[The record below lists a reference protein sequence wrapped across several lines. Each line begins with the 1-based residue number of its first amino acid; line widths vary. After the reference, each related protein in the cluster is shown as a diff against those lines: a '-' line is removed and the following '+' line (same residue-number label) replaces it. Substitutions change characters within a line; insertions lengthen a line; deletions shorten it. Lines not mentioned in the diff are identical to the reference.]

1 MNVSEQEKRLKNLLE
16 HNIKNEKVGTAIA
29 ITGPWG
35 VGKTFFWKKFLKVI
49 THKEINDKKS
59 FYYEASRFNYESTFD
74 CRKYAYISLFGIENL
89 SDLKNTICTK
99 LSLNPHAKSDSNRF
113 EFLQFFKNIVSQFRD
128 MKVSQ
133 YGVSASARILE
144 SLLFLQVNDAII
156 CFDDFER
163 MSSKL
168 DINDV
173 MGLAN
178 YLKLEKNCQI
188 ILILAEDKAEDD
200 NKQKYA
206 EYKEKLVDETLII
219 NSVEPLIRAKSIE
232 VGIDE
237 PLIEL
242 MIEFAETL
250 DVHNFRFFQKVIK
263 LYQKFRKELP
273 EEVSDSTKEIIL
285 IRILQ
290 GYLIQDFRQLKY
302 GWGDCQYFAEQKREN
317 WSDRKKQT
325 YDSVQKVSYSFNRE
339 DEWLIEFKKWFE
351 QRDNINFKELS
362 KLVNSEL
369 ISEENQNIKSKLWRI
384 FEKRHDLKLEEK
396 DLEYIVFLGKTC
408 AVVETFHST
417 AFMYEILRKYLPD
430 EVKAEKFKVEIIDYI
445 YSDPKTS
452 IARANQERQ
461 IWGSENNIFYT
472 YIDGLAKDYV
482 EEKSLKNIVSHF
494 LRYGNFEGDSDK
506 DQLRAFP
513 LDEWFKYLT
522 EEIYQETF
530 FLEEN
535 DSLIQYLKRLY
546 LMPVEDDFI
555 RSIVVSVL
563 EKIGEESEFKKRY
576 MQDIIENHLLKK
588 A

>member
-1 MNVSEQEKRLKNLLE
+1 MNVLEKEKRLKQLLE
-16 HNIKNEKVGTAIA
+16 HNIQNEKVGTAIA

-35 VGKTFFWKKFLKVI
+35 VGKTFFWKKFI
-49 THKEINDKKS
+49 DGCNFKK
-59 FYYEASRFNYESTFD
+59 
-74 CRKYAYISLFGIENL
+74 KYVYVSLFGLESL
-89 SDLKNTICTK
+89 SDLKTHIY
-99 LSLNPHAKSDSNRF
+99 SNIENNHSTLEIPRWIRG
-113 EFLQFFKNIVSQFRD
+113 LPSILKDTRVSQF
-128 MKVSQ
+128 
-133 YGVSASARILE
+133 GLNASTKIFD
-144 SLLFLQVNDAII
+144 SLMFNQVKDAVI

-163 MSSKL
+163 MSKKL
-168 DINDV
+168 DIKDV

-178 YLKLEKNCQI
+178 QLKLEKNCQI
-188 ILILAEDKAEDD
+188 ILILDEDRAEDG

-219 NSVEPLIRAKSIE
+219 NSVEPLIRANSIE

-237 PLIEL
+237 SLVEL
-242 MIEFAETL
+242 MIEFAEAL
-250 DVHNFRFFQKVIK
+250 EIHNFRFFQKVLK
-263 LYQKFRKELP
+263 LYQQFRKELP
-273 EEVSDSTKEIIL
+273 EEVADSTKEIIL

-290 GYLIQDFRQLKY
+290 GFLIQDFRQLEY
-302 GWGDCQYFAEQKREN
+302 GWDDCQYFTEQKIEN

-325 YDSVQKVSYSFNRE
+325 YGSVQKVSYSFNRE

-362 KLVNSEL
+362 KLANSEL
-369 ISEENQNIKSKLWRI
+369 ISEENQNIKNKLWRI

-396 DLEYIVFLGKTC
+396 DLEYIASLGQKCIVF
-408 AVVETFHST
+408 ESFHNT

-430 EVKAEKFKVEIIDYI
+430 EVKAEKFKAEIIDYI
-445 YSDPKTS
+445 DSDPIRS
-452 IARANQERQ
+452 IMRANKERQ
-461 IWGSENNIFYT
+461 LWGNENNIFYS
-472 YIDGLAKDYV
+472 YVDDVASDHV

-522 EEIYQETF
+522 EEIYQESF
-530 FLEEN
+530 FVEEN

-546 LMPVEDDFI
+546 LIPVEDDSI
-555 RSIVVSVL
+555 RSIIVSVL
-563 EKIGEESEFKKRY
+563 QKIGEGSEFKKRY
-576 MQDIIENHLLKK
+576 MQDIIENHLLEK